1 MKNRSRLL
9 AYFLFLSLALIWGT
23 NFFLMKKAVVC
34 FAPGDIGFGR
44 LLGGVAVLVVVYWFR
59 RNRWSL
65 SRRDL
70 VPLVLLALFGNAWP
84 FFIQPLLVARCGSGF
99 IGMMVSFVPLVT
111 IIVSIPML
119 RVYPSPRQAVGVV
132 GGLLCLMLIMWDGIE
147 RQIAI
152 VDLLLAISVPIA
164 YAICN
169 TFIRRRFVGVKPLH
183 LSMCCLA
190 LALPMILPLVVVA
203 DRNVSSEPGDL
214 TLAIVSLV
222 LLGTIGTGYGAL
234 AFTKLLQDEGPLF
247 AGMVTYLVPTI
258 ALAWGWI
265 ADETV
270 SLYQIGALVGVL
282 LMVAIVQFGAAGASS
297 EQVRED

>member
-1 MKNRSRLL
+1 LKNRSRSL
-9 AYFLFLSLALIWGT
+9 AYFLFLSLAAIWGT
-23 NFFLMKKAVVC
+23 NFFLMKKAVAC
-34 FAPGDIGFGR
+34 FTPGDIGFGR
-44 LLGGVAVLVVVYWFR
+44 LLGGVAVLVAVYWFR
-59 RNRWSL
+59 RNPWSL

-70 VPLVLLALFGNAWP
+70 IPLVLLALFGNAWP
-84 FFIQPLLVARCGSGF
+84 FFIQPLLVAKCGSGF

-222 LLGTIGTGYGAL
+222 LLGTLGTGYGAL

-265 ADETV
+265 AGETV